1 MKLTQKFLAAAVL
14 VSCVA
19 LGAPPTMAY
28 PGLAFSL
35 PPAKSVQ
42 PLSPSE
48 IVLTFS
54 EVVKPL
60 MCKLVDGHGNV
71 LSQLDGSQPAAQTFR
86 VPISG
91 ILADG
96 NYSVGYRIDVG
107 GGQDMVGA
115 FDFSVHAL
123 KPKKPHAH
131 TQPPA

>member
-1 MKLTQKFLAAAVL
+1 MKSTQKFLAAAVL

-19 LGAPPTMAY
+19 LGAPPTTAY

-60 MCKLVDGHGNV
+60 MCKLDGT
-71 LSQLDGSQPAAQTFR
+71 QPAAQTFR
-86 VPISG
+86 IPISG

-96 NYSVGYRIDVG
+96 NYSVGHHIDVG
-107 GGQDMVGA
+107 GGQDMFGA
-115 FDFSVHAL
+115 FDFSVHVL
-123 KPKKPHAH
+123 KSKKPHAH